1 MNITLIAG
9 ARPNFM
15 KIAPLIKAIE
25 QFNEQKGESQ
35 ECTVYGVGCK
45 KGESQEWK
53 VESQE
58 ISYRLVHT
66 GQHYDKNM
74 SDTFFEELGIPAPDT
89 NLGCGGGTQ
98 AEQTAAIMVAFEKE
112 LIAHPADIVLVVGDV
127 TSTMACS
134 IVAKKLNT
142 RVCHVE
148 AGIRSWDLSMPE
160 EINRMVTDSLA
171 DYMFTTSEVANRNL
185 MRQGATMMSEES
197 GECTVYGVGCTD
209 VESGEMAED
218 KYAYERVPQRV
229 WYVGN
234 VMIDTLLANRARFR
248 QPEVWNTLA
257 LQEKQYIVMTMHRPA
272 NVDEENHLR
281 AMMEQIVDNAHG
293 LPIVFP
299 IHPRT
304 AKLFYNLWGDEEALA
319 KRFPN
324 LHIVEPLGY
333 LEFNYL
339 VERAKAVVTDSGG
352 ITEETTVMGVP
363 CITLRDNTERP
374 ETCTVGT
381 NELIG
386 TNPAAIKPALDKLFA
401 GEWKKGGVPA
411 LWDGHTAERI
421 IAILAGVDVRC

>member
-1 MNITLIAG
+1 MTFLHKDMHLTLIAG
-9 ARPNFM
+9 ARPNFI
-15 KIAPLIKAIE
+15 KIAALVHAIE
-25 QFNEQKGESQ
+25 KYNEKCSLDKLVPVQ
-35 ECTVYGVGCK
+35 YH
-45 KGESQEWK
+45 
-53 VESQE
+53 
-58 ISYRLVHT
+58 LVHT

-74 SDTFFEELGIPAPDT
+74 SDTFFEELGIPAPDI

-98 AEQTAAIMVAFEKE
+98 AEQTAAIMVAFEKYLLE
-112 LIAHPADIVLVVGDV
+112 HPTDIVIVVGDV

-142 RVCHVE
+142 KVCHVE
-148 AGIRSWDLSMPE
+148 AGIRSWDLTMPE

-185 MRQGATMMSEES
+185 LMMGAELVDDSTSRIGRS
-197 GECTVYGVGCTD
+197 LDGGTD
-209 VESGEMAED
+209 KLPED
-218 KYAYERVPQRV
+218 KYAYQRVPQKI

-234 VMIDTLLANRARFR
+234 VMIDTLMANRMRFR
-248 QPEVWNTLA
+248 KPIIWDQLH
-257 LQEKQYIVMTMHRPA
+257 LQRQQYIVMTMHRPA

-281 AMMEQIVDNAHG
+281 VMMEQIVNNVYG
-293 LPIVFP
+293 LPVVFP

-304 AKLFYNLWGDEEALA
+304 AKIFYGLWGEEKQLA
-319 KRFPN
+319 ELFPN

-374 ETCTVGT
+374 ETCTLGT

-386 TNPAAIKPALDKLFA
+386 TNPNAIKPALDQLFA
-401 GEWKKGGVPA
+401 GEWKKGTIPP

-421 IAILAGVDVRC
+421 VEILASLE